1 MKEGLSTQLW
11 VSLSVIVVFL
21 IGLGTGVLLDAR
33 FSGSGRPPLRGLE
46 SVRGRPPLRGFESV
60 RGRPP
65 GRPHIWRERRAP
77 SRMLRRLRT
86 TLDLSEEQ
94 VERLQA
100 LSRTQREQFG
110 EIGRDMRQ
118 QLDSRREAF
127 RTSVADIL
135 TPAQMELFEERF
147 RGRRGR
153 ARVSRNPRPR

>member
-21 IGLGTGVLLDAR
+21 MGLGTGVLLDAR
-33 FSGSGRPPLRGLE
+33 FPGS
-46 SVRGRPPLRGFESV
+46 GRPPLRGFESV
-60 RGRPP
+60 RGRPS

-94 VERLQA
+94 IERLQA
-100 LSRTQREQFG
+100 LFRTQREQFG

-135 TPAQMELFEERF
+135 TPTQMELFEERF

>member
-21 IGLGTGVLLDAR
+21 MGLGTGVLLDTR
-33 FSGSGRPPLRGLE
+33 FSGSGRPPLRGPE
-46 SVRGRPPLRGFESV
+46 FV

-65 GRPHIWRERRAP
+65 GRPPIWRQRRAP
-77 SRMLRRLRT
+77 NRTLRRLGT

-94 VERLQA
+94 TERLQA
-100 LSRTQREQFG
+100 LFRTQREQFG

-135 TPAQMELFEERF
+135 TPTQMELFEERS
-147 RGRRGR
+147 RGRRGL
-153 ARVSRNPRPR
+153 ARVSRNPSPR